1 MVNFESEDEQQ
12 NAFCRDKG
20 AHGLAVGQLTS
31 VTIETRF
38 FMIINIS
45 VLNIKLS
52 RVKKFLFRGVI
63 LDG

>member
-38 FMIINIS
+38 FKIINITLVS
-45 VLNIKLS
+45 
-52 RVKKFLFRGVI
+52 LFKQM
-63 LDG
+63 